1 MKLILGPGFHSI
13 DKAEYLAD
21 PCEAPSLSSSIAG
34 LLISRSP
41 AHAFAAHPR
50 LGGHRSDPT
59 AAMVNGTIIDS
70 LLLGGDTEL
79 VESPHE
85 EYRTKEAK
93 EWKSAVLASGK
104 QPVKEKELRYAKQAA
119 EAIRENLYTAG
130 LSLDGEHQLTA
141 IWDVGDV
148 RCRARLD
155 HWKESEA
162 TIVDLK
168 TADNASPSVLGRK
181 MVDFGY
187 AIQHAAYI
195 SAIETLR
202 PELAGRVKFIFAFA
216 ETEPPYAVTIAH
228 PAGTLR
234 ALGKWQ
240 WEKAVRIWGE
250 CLKSK
255 RFPAYGSAEIEAP
268 PWAMAEMEESFTGG
282 SIGTPF

>member
-1 MKLILGPGFHSI
+1 MILGPGFHNI
-13 DKAEYLAD
+13 DKATYLAD
-21 PCEAPSLSSSIAG
+21 PCAVPSLSSSIAG
-34 LLISRSP
+34 LLVSRSP
-41 AHAFAAHPR
+41 GHAYAAHPK
-50 LGGHRSDPT
+50 LGGHRGDPT
-59 AAMVNGTIIDS
+59 AAMVNGTILDS

-93 EWKSAVLASGK
+93 EWKAGVLAAGK
-104 QPVKEKELRYAKQAA
+104 QPVKAKELHYAREAA
-119 EAIRENLYTAG
+119 IAIRKNLYDAG
-130 LSLDGEHQLTA
+130 LDLDGENQLSA
-141 IWDVGDV
+141 IWDVDGV

-155 HWKESEA
+155 HWKEKDGL
-162 TIVDLK
+162 IVDLK

-202 PELAGRVKFIFAFA
+202 PELAGRVRFVFAFA

-228 PAGTLR
+228 PAGTMR

-240 WEKAVRIWGE
+240 WEKAVRTWGE
-250 CLKSK
+250 CLRTKK
-255 RFPAYGSAEIEAP
+255 FPMYGATEVEAP
-268 PWAMAEMEESFTGG
+268 AWAMTAMEESLAGG
-282 SIGTPF
+282 SQGAPF